1 MSFTWHDFLNPEL
14 SLTAQAFIRAA
25 YGVLLLGTVVMAAR
39 HGRRF
44 FLSERWGGYAK
55 SSPDVDWIQ
64 NPTAYPWVIAAWC
77 LSAAFITAGVCTVL
91 AALANLLLCRYFFV
105 RMRWKGA
112 LRGMGAPGFMT
123 YWLAAAVFLLEYTTT
138 CAPRLR
144 SLALLVIQAD
154 YAFIMLSSGIY
165 KLTAGYLRNQGMEW
179 GMVNPQWGYW
189 HKFFRNVSPR
199 HWLFWVLNQGAWSL
213 EVLAAVLMLLPPTRF
228 YGGAL
233 MIVSFVFIATQIRL
247 GLLCEMV
254 ILGGLMFV
262 PAATIWDQGLA
273 TLTPTWLFQQP
284 EVVAVPAGLNLLVA
298 AALWAY
304 LALLP
309 VAHAG
314 LFWNFYAHKAFPR
327 PLQRALEAYTNFF
340 GIIIWRVFSVDHT
353 NFCIQIYRQCGDDAK
368 HRTLVS
374 RYDEPWG
381 RFDCVGESIAITC
394 VFTSLKYYPSNS
406 NLFIER
412 LLRYAR
418 TLPCAAGEVL
428 VFQYLS
434 LRKASHRFEAK
445 LVAEYIVD
453 CRENTVVEHS
463 SEGETCIRRAD
474 SASPLHEGVRPGSY
488 VALQRTA

>member
-1 MSFTWHDFLNPEL
+1 
-14 SLTAQAFIRAA
+14 
-25 YGVLLLGTVVMAAR
+25 
-39 HGRRF
+39 
-44 FLSERWGGYAK
+44 
-55 SSPDVDWIQ
+55 
-64 NPTAYPWVIAAWC
+64 
-77 LSAAFITAGVCTVL
+77 
-91 AALANLLLCRYFFV
+91 
-105 RMRWKGA
+105 MRWKGA

-123 YWLAAAVFLLEYTTT
+123 YWLAAAVFLLEYTSA
-138 CAPRLR
+138 CAPHLR
-144 SLALLVIQAD
+144 PLALLVIQAD
-154 YAFIMLSSGIY
+154 YAFIMLSAGVY
-165 KLTAGYLRNQGMEW
+165 KATAGYPQNQGMEW

-189 HKFFRNVSPR
+189 HKFFRNVSPK

-213 EVLAAVLMLLPPTRF
+213 EVLAAVLMLIPPTRF

-254 ILGGLMFV
+254 IVGGLMFV
-262 PAATIWDQGLA
+262 PAGTIWDQGLTA
-273 TLTPTWLFQQP
+273 MTPSWLVQP
-284 EVVAVPAGLNLLVA
+284 QAAITVSAALNVTVA

-304 LALLP
+304 LILLP

-353 NFCIQIYRQCGDDAK
+353 NFCIQIYRQRGDDSTS
-368 HRTLVS
+368 RTLVS
-374 RYDEPWG
+374 KYDEPWG

-406 NLFIER
+406 ALFIER

-418 TLPCAAGEVL
+418 TIPCATGEVL

-434 LRKASHRFEAK
+434 LRKATDRFEAK
-445 LVAEYIVD
+445 LVAEYVVNLRD
-453 CRENTVVEHS
+453 DTVEEHS
-463 SEGETCIRRAD
+463 VEGET
-474 SASPLHEGVRPGSY
+474 
-488 VALQRTA
+488 